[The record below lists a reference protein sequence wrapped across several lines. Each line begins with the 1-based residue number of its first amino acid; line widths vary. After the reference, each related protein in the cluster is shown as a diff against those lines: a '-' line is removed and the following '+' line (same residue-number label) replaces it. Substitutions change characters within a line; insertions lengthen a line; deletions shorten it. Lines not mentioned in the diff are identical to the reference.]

1 MVPRIT
7 AVLLIAGFVCF
18 VLLLAGVGS
27 GLLAN

>member
-7 AVLLIAGFVCF
+7 ALLLIAGAVCV